1 MTIAKNCSV
10 PVEVTCSPGLPIV
23 TGGHCEY
30 TLNIGI
36 FFDGTNNNRDVDMK
50 TDAQSNVARLYDAY
64 RDDPSEGFFRHYIS
78 GVGTECKELGTSGKN
93 PLEAAAGMGG
103 QARILVGLLQVLN
116 SVQFF
121 IDDELLFELPQMAA
135 LCSEIWVRPDNP
147 SSSMPIR
154 KEAQIL
160 KEFGLERGL
169 VDNPNRGAFFA
180 KLNSELTT
188 KLADRKM
195 PRKITGIYIDVFGFS
210 RGAAQARAF
219 TTWLHDYL
227 LFGTGDDRTLFGI
240 KSYVRM
246 LGIFDTVASVG
257 NPADPYNNHM
267 NWADPKNLHIHPAVR
282 NCVHFAAM
290 HELRS
295 TFPLDSVCNEDGTM
309 PDRCYERYYPGVHSD
324 VGGGYGPHEQGK
336 AIAALP
342 QIDAPPKLEVKN
354 KLKLSQLALNDM
366 LAAAR
371 QSCEFH
377 TYGDPWLNFASE
389 SGKANRLAEQFDI
402 DPLVARSVTTYL
414 SACDV
419 KETLSNEDAD
429 SSQCSAKKTLSIEES
444 LQMHGDLYLA
454 WRYQVTQKNAYRNL
468 TSVGYA
474 SRLDAKGYGY
484 LLKGESTFSDQLK
497 FIVRLGVKEFQVDN
511 KSKGFSRK
519 AADILQKIEGK
530 KMTVTAEMAYFF
542 DSFVHDSYA
551 SFIGELGTA
560 ITSAAEHEGYIRHR
574 IVYTGTR
581 IPKNAM
587 LGDPQLSRMA

>member
-1 MTIAKNCSV
+1 KNCLV
-10 PVEVTCSPGLPIV
+10 PVVVSCPPGLPIV

-36 FFDGTNNNRDVDMK
+36 FFDGTNNNRDADMGK
-50 TDAQSNVARLYDAY
+50 DAQSNVARLFDAY
-64 RDDPSEGFFRHYIS
+64 REDPNEGFFRHYIS

-116 SVQFF
+116 SVNFF
-121 IDDELLFELPQMAA
+121 TNDELLFELPQMAA
-135 LCSEIWVRPDNP
+135 LCSEIWVRPDDP
-147 SSSMPIR
+147 SSSMPIG

-160 KEFGLERGL
+160 KELGLERGL
-169 VDNPNRGAFFA
+169 VDDPNRGTFFA

-188 KLADRKM
+188 KLADRKT

-210 RGAAQARAF
+210 RGAAQARTF

-227 LFGTGDDRTLFGI
+227 LFGTDDNRTLFGI
-240 KSYVRM
+240 ESYVRM

-267 NWADPKNLHIHPAVR
+267 NWAEPKNLHIHPAVR

-295 TFPLDSVCNEDGTM
+295 SFPLDSVCKEDGTM
-309 PDRCYERYYPGVHSD
+309 PARCCERYYPGVHSD
-324 VGGGYGPHEQGK
+324 VGGGYAPNEQGK
-336 AIAALP
+336 AISALP
-342 QIDAPPKLEVKN
+342 QIDASPKLEVKN

-371 QSCEFH
+371 QACEFH

-402 DPLVARSVTTYL
+402 DPLVASRVATYL
-414 SACDV
+414 SSCGI
-419 KETLSNEDAD
+419 EED
-429 SSQCSAKKTLSIEES
+429 LSIEDA
-444 LQMHGDLYLA
+444 LKRHGELYLA
-454 WRYQVTQKNAYRNL
+454 WRYQVTQENEYKNL

-474 SRLDAKGYGY
+474 SRLDAKGYDY
-484 LLKGESTFSDQLK
+484 LLKGESIFAAQLK
-497 FIVRLGVKEFQVDN
+497 FVVRSGVKDFQVDN
-511 KSKGFSRK
+511 ENKGFSRR
-519 AADILQKIEGK
+519 AADILAKIET
-530 KMTVTAEMAYFF
+530 KMVTVAAEIPTFF
-542 DSFVHDSYA
+542 DDFVHDSYA
-551 SFIGELGTA
+551 GFIGKLGTA
-560 ITSAAEHEGYIRHR
+560 LTSASEHEGYIRYR
-574 IVYTGTR
+574 IVYTGTAT
-581 IPKNAM
+581 PKNAM
-587 LGDPQLSRMA
+587 LGAPQLTRMA